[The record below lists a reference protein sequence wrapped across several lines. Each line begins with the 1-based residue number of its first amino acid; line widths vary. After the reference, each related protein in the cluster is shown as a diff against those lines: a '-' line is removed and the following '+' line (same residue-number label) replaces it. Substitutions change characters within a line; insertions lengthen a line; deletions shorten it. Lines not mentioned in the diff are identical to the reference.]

1 MAFVVVRL
9 VIVDDA
15 EVSSDVE
22 AVIADRL
29 VIDVVASVEVP
40 MTVRVPCEVSDEVAV
55 ISPPVIDEK
64 IAVIPERRLAK
75 KFVEVATSKNA
86 LRA

>member
-1 MAFVVVRL
+1 MVFVVVRL

-40 MTVRVPCEVSDEVAV
+40 MTVRVP
-55 ISPPVIDEK
+55 
-64 IAVIPERRLAK
+64 LAN
-75 KFVEVATSKNA
+75 KFPKESA
-86 LRA
+86 

>member
-1 MAFVVVRL
+1 MVFVVVRL

-29 VIDVVASVEVP
+29 AIDVVASVEVP
-40 MTVRVPCEVSDEVAV
+40 VTTKVLVVVAFVVVKLSINAVRAWKYVAKRFDEEA
-55 ISPPVIDEK
+55 
-64 IAVIPERRLAK
+64 
-75 KFVEVATSKNA
+75 
-86 LRA
+86 